1 MKTKIIAALS
11 IIFILSSLLIFADAE
26 RDKKIDEC
34 QPLLKEARDLFAKK
48 DVDGAIKKVSEAI
61 SKVPDYHNFYNLL
74 AYFYSVKEDFTNQYT
89 ASKKMIDLYELAK
102 ERDETKN
109 MTDMLYLNYAAAS
122 VNYSLVQRNK
132 KDYKA
137 EVKYLKEGL
146 KYYDKYISIGKDK
159 RGLKTAKEQAKIV
172 KEELIPKAEK
182 RLAGKPRQ

>member
-11 IIFILSSLLIFADAE
+11 IIFILSSLVIFTDEA

-48 DVDGAIKKVSEAI
+48 DIDGAINKVNEAI
-61 SKVPDYHNFYNLL
+61 AKVPDYHNFYNLL
-74 AYFYSVKEDFTNQYT
+74 SYFYSVKEDFENQYKT
-89 ASKKMIDLYELAK
+89 SQKMIELYEQAK
-102 ERDETKN
+102 KRGETKN

-122 VNYSLVQRNK
+122 INYSLVQRNK

-159 RGLKTAKEQAKIV
+159 RGLETAKDQAKIV

-182 RLAGKPRQ
+182 RLAGKPVK